1 MSPASNFELFVAWRY
16 LRERGSRAGRWT
28 MVTGL
33 LFFAV
38 AGVLWWLLRGFAHLH
53 PFELSEH
60 QLSLKMLYQWGSL
73 GALVLGALVLVFGFF
88 HSLQSIF
95 TTISTYGVFLG
106 TAALVIVLSVMG
118 GFEADLKK
126 KILGSN
132 AHILVTKDEGTFTE
146 YRDVEKRLDGLC
158 ASHGLCV
165 VGHTPYLSSEVVVA
179 ANSNYGTVVI
189 KGIDPSTVG
198 AVTDL
203 ARNLSE
209 GTLTDLWPLDP
220 DGKPQIGKTPG
231 VEVEDRPPK
240 GDEEPKSFDAAPPKP
255 GGEAERSPAETEEEV
270 PKDFSQGAAAAD
282 AGTESGLAPPPSRP
296 QPRPLRP
303 DPRVVALDGILA
315 GRELAKNL
323 HLYEGEEVEVV
334 SPIGK
339 DTPTGQMPRLRPFRV
354 AGIFFTGMYEYDAKF
369 VYVTIP
375 ALQQFLSLGD
385 EVTGIEIKVS
395 DSDRTPPVV
404 ETIKEKLGPGYHV
417 QDWRELN
424 RSLFSALAL
433 EQFVMFAIL
442 TVIIIVASFSIISN
456 LIMVVVEKG
465 REIATLKSMGASDWA
480 IMRIFVAEGVFI
492 GLLGTLFGL
501 IFGIGACLGLKYF
514 GLPLD
519 SDVYYIDR
527 LPVSMSA
534 WSIGAVALAGI
545 LISVVAT
552 LYPAY
557 IGARL
562 RPIDGLRQ

>member
-1 MSPASNFELFVAWRY
+1 MSLASSNFELFVAWRY

-28 MVTGL
+28 MLAGL
-33 LFFAV
+33 VFFIAS
-38 AGVLWWLLRGFAHLH
+38 GILYWRLQSFANLH
-53 PFELSEH
+53 PFELSER
-60 QLSLKMLYQWGSL
+60 QASLKQFFQWGSL
-73 GALVLGALVLVFGFF
+73 GLLAGGVLVLVFGFF

-132 AHILVTKDEGTFTE
+132 AHILVTREEGAFTE

-158 ASHGLCV
+158 ASRGLCV
-165 VGHTPYLSSEVVVA
+165 VGHTPYLSSEVVIA

-189 KGIDPSTVG
+189 KGIDPGTVG

-203 ARNLSE
+203 ARNLSQ
-209 GTLTDLWPLDP
+209 GALGDLWPLGA
-220 DGKPQIGKTPG
+220 DGKPEIGKTPG
-231 VEVEDRPPK
+231 AEVENRPPPK
-240 GDEEPKSFDAAPPKP
+240 EDEEPKAFDSTAGGPVGLRPR
-255 GGEAERSPAETEEEV
+255 GGEAERSPVEDE
-270 PKDFSQGAAAAD
+270 PKDFSQGAPD
-282 AGTESGLAPPPSRP
+282 AGTEAPSPSRP

-303 DPRVVALDGILA
+303 DPRVAALDGILA

-369 VYVTIP
+369 AYVTIP

-404 ETIKEKLGPGYHV
+404 DAIKAKLGAGYLV

-424 RSLFSALAL
+424 KSLFSALAL

-465 REIATLKSMGASDWA
+465 REIATLKSIGASDWA

-501 IFGIGACLGLKYF
+501 IVGISACLGLKYF

-534 WSIGAVALAGI
+534 WSIGCVALAGI
-545 LISVVAT
+545 LISILAT

-557 IGARL
+557 VGARL

>member
-1 MSPASNFELFVAWRY
+1 MTSTFELFVAWRY

-28 MVTGL
+28 MFTALV
-33 LFFAV
+33 FFVA
-38 AGVLWWLLRGFAHLH
+38 AGVLWWQLRGFANLH
-53 PFELSEH
+53 PFELTDR
-60 QLSLKMLYQWGSL
+60 QLHLKQFYQWGSL
-73 GALVLGALVLVFGFF
+73 VAVVGGVLVFVFGFF

-132 AHILVTKDEGTFTE
+132 AHILVTREEGAFTE
-146 YRDVEKRLDGLC
+146 YRDVERQLDGLC
-158 ASHGLCV
+158 ATRSLCV

-179 ANSNYGTVVI
+179 ANSNYGTVII
-189 KGIDPSTVG
+189 KGIDPRTVG
-198 AVTDL
+198 DVTDL
-203 ARNLSE
+203 ARNLSQ
-209 GTLTDLWPLDP
+209 GTLADLWPLGP
-220 DGKPQIGKTPG
+220 DGKPEIGKTPG
-231 VEVEDRPPK
+231 AEVEDRPPPK
-240 GDEEPKSFDAAPPKP
+240 EDEEPRTFDAEAPPS
-255 GGEAERSPAETEEEV
+255 GGEAERSPVENEE
-270 PKDFSQGAAAAD
+270 PKDFSRGSPD
-282 AGTESGLAPPPSRP
+282 GGTDTDLAPPPSRP

-303 DPRVVALDGILA
+303 DPRVAALDGIVA

-395 DSDRTPPVV
+395 DSDRTPPLV
-404 ETIKEKLGPGYHV
+404 EALKAKLGPRYHV

-501 IFGIGACLGLKYF
+501 VVGISACLLLKYF

-527 LPVSMSA
+527 LPVAMSP

-545 LISVVAT
+545 LISVIAT

-557 IGARL
+557 VGARL

>member
-1 MSPASNFELFVAWRY
+1 MTPTSNFELFVAWRY

-33 LFFAV
+33 LFFVA

-53 PFELSEH
+53 PFELSER
-60 QLSLKMLYQWGSL
+60 QLNLKMFYQWGSL
-73 GALVLGALVLVFGFF
+73 AALVLGVLVLVFGFF

-132 AHILVTKDEGTFTE
+132 AHILVTKEEGAFTE

-165 VGHTPYLSSEVVVA
+165 TGHTPYLSSEVVVA

-189 KGIDPSTVG
+189 KGIDPGTVG

-203 ARNLSE
+203 ARNLAE
-209 GTLTDLWPLDP
+209 GTLADLWPLDP

-231 VEVEDRPPK
+231 LEVEDRPPPK
-240 GDEEPKSFDAAPPKP
+240 ADETPKTFD
-255 GGEAERSPAETEEEV
+255 EEEV
-270 PKDFSQGAAAAD
+270 PKDFSQGGAAAAAD
-282 AGTESGLAPPPSRP
+282 AGTDSGLAPPPSRP
-296 QPRPLRP
+296 RPRPLRP
-303 DPRVVALDGILA
+303 EPRVIALDGILA

-404 ETIKEKLGPGYHV
+404 DAIKEKLGPGYHV

-456 LIMVVVEKG
+456 LIMVVVEKA
-465 REIATLKSMGASDWA
+465 REIATLKSLGASDWA

-501 IFGIGACLGLKYF
+501 VFGIGACLGLKYF